1 MALLLPIEL
10 PVLYVSFRDLQ
21 EKEIINKGIVMSEAL
36 IERIEQKIRN
46 SNGMGDERKEELM
59 KLLKTLRTEVST
71 LEKTHVDN
79 AESIAGFA
87 GAAAHE
93 AMRSETNPHL
103 LQLAIDGM
111 TSSVEEVEVEHP
123 QLVEITNSICTM
135 LSNLGI

>member
-1 MALLLPIEL
+1 MLVRNSDEN
-10 PVLYVSFRDLQ
+10 S
-21 EKEIINKGIVMSEAL
+21 EKGIVMSKVL
-36 IERIEQKIRN
+36 IERIKQKIKN
-46 SNGMGDERKEELM
+46 STGMSADKKEELM
-59 KLLKTLRTEVST
+59 KLLETLRSEVSS
-71 LEKTHVDN
+71 LEKTHGDS

-111 TSSVEEVEVEHP
+111 TSSVEEVESEHP

-135 LSNLGI
+135 LSNFGI